1 MNPDPA
7 KNGGPGEDRKEL
19 ILIVTPDPDR
29 ADEITRAVGSQ
40 YKSST
45 IPSLDLLHSVPEKP
59 CALVLDTDV
68 AGASRADVPLNILKR
83 SGVPILLLTSPQNGK
98 GIGEL
103 MDQVSAS
110 GCIVRTGAYREVLN
124 HMVRR
129 AVSEGKDKEMMRQAL
144 FTLKERNTELERR
157 LKESGRREEVSDG
170 DSVLANQKDILQ
182 EIVFVFKRGEID
194 LPTHPKMSHKFKEL
208 IEKGAGLQEIA
219 NLLKQDAALSSKL
232 ISISNSPYYRGFTVH
247 KTLEQAIGRLGLNTT
262 KRYADVILH
271 RALFTT
277 KNRSILGIIEMLWEH
292 SLACAYASQGISESL
307 SLVLSEDPFT
317 LGLLHD
323 IGKLVLLQTIGEL
336 QRQKK
341 LGENVDRA
349 EILNTLTQ
357 YHGKFGA
364 SLLKLWKFSKEYV
377 LIASHHDSLEK
388 ADPITKALLIVH
400 TANLLTKSMGYGF
413 GEEQET
419 DVAGADSVRLLGLA
433 ADAVPEIMARV
444 KLEMEQVREY
454 FA

>member
-1 MNPDPA
+1 M
-7 KNGGPGEDRKEL
+7 RKEL

-29 ADEITRAVGSQ
+29 AGEVAGAFGDQ
-40 YKSST
+40 YRSAT

-68 AGASRADVPLNILKR
+68 AGGGLADVPLNILKR
-83 SGVPILLLTSPQNGK
+83 SGVPIVLLTNPQNGK

-103 MDQVSAS
+103 MDQVGAS
-110 GCIVRTGAYREVLN
+110 GCIVRTGAYLEVLN
-124 HMVRR
+124 YTVKR
-129 AVSEGKDKEMMRQAL
+129 AVAEARDKEMMRQAL
-144 FTLKERNTELERR
+144 FTLKERNTDLERR
-157 LKESGRREEVSDG
+157 LKESGRREDVPEG
-170 DSVLANQKDILQ
+170 DSLQASPGDILQ

-194 LPTHPKMSHKFKEL
+194 LPTHPKMSHKFREL

-232 ISISNSPYYRGFTVH
+232 ISISNSPYYRGFTMH

-271 RALFTT
+271 RALFAT
-277 KNRSILGIIEMLWEH
+277 KNRSILGILEMLWEH

-307 SLVLSEDPFT
+307 NLVLSEDPFT

-341 LGENVDRA
+341 LGENVDRG
-349 EILNTLTQ
+349 EILSTLTL

-364 SLLKLWKFSKEYV
+364 SLLKLWKFSIEYILV
-377 LIASHHDSLEK
+377 ASHHDSLEK

-400 TANLLTKSMGYGF
+400 AANLLARSMGYDL
-413 GEEQET
+413 GEDQET
-419 DVAGADSVRLLGLA
+419 DVFGADSVRLLGLEP
-433 ADAVPEIMARV
+433 DAIPEIVDRV
-444 KLEMEQVREY
+444 KREMEQVREY
-454 FA
+454 FS